1 MQGEPA
7 ESLRDK
13 SNASGGWLPPLTC
26 DVRHLVMQNH
36 TMIMPAVLAI
46 LLVGCARDS
55 VIIGKLGK
63 PVGTEL
69 TIEGAFQGEH
79 HVLVA
84 RVNGEKL
91 ATPVLVAASNLSP
104 PRYGIPT
111 NTLCRFR
118 GKEVVLEMG
127 GVPIDQDTG
136 APLPQ
141 SSASVPRYFSFEVT
155 EVIAPKEM
163 KTAARVIMTSGF
175 KKMGGGKAQL
185 EILQHSAT
193 HFTLRLEIDAFGD
206 PSTFPREVKAEAYS
220 RGNNHIPLKF
230 GGSMST
236 SWATNTTFGFY
247 ELNLEPGTKVGYVI
261 LTWKNES
268 KKFVLADVA
277 PTSKQR

>member
-1 MQGEPA
+1 M
-7 ESLRDK
+7 
-13 SNASGGWLPPLTC
+13 
-26 DVRHLVMQNH
+26 
-36 TMIMPAVLAI
+36 
-46 LLVGCARDS
+46 
-55 VIIGKLGK
+55 
-63 PVGTEL
+63 
-69 TIEGAFQGEH
+69 
-79 HVLVA
+79 LVA

-127 GVPIDQDTG
+127 RIPIDPDTG

-163 KTAARVIMTSGF
+163 KTEARAIMTSGF
-175 KKMGGGKAQL
+175 QKMGGSKAQL

-193 HFTLRLEIDAFGD
+193 QFTLRLEIKAVIRNF
-206 PSTFPREVKAEAYS
+206 PSDVRVEAYS
-220 RGNNHIPLKF
+220 SAGKPIPTKF
-230 GGSMST
+230 ATSMST
-236 SWATNTTFGFY
+236 SWATNNYTGFY
-247 ELNLEPGTKVGYVI
+247 EFSLEPGTKVGYVI